1 MAEGDEEVVWTGDVH
16 IDEQPDKYTL
26 DGLGA
31 EIDCESRLHLC
42 HAACCRLNFP
52 LALQDIK
59 EGVVQW
65 NPDQPYMNRQ
75 REDGYCVH
83 CSAADRHCQVYT
95 QRPAVCRKYDCRK
108 DPRIWSDFE
117 RRIVSWYLP
126 RAGRPDEPGP

>member
-1 MAEGDEEVVWTGDVH
+1 MVTWTSEVDIGDE
-16 IDEQPDKYTL
+16 PDKYEM

-42 HAACCRLNFP
+42 GAACCRLRFP
-52 LALQDIK
+52 LTFQDIE

-65 NPDQPYMNRQ
+65 QRDQPYMNRQ

-83 CSAADRHCQVYT
+83 CSATSLRCQVYE
-95 QRPAVCRKYDCRK
+95 QRPAVCRKYDCRQ

-117 RRIVSWYLP
+117 RRIVSPYLP
-126 RAGRPDEPGP
+126 RAGRSEAAHE